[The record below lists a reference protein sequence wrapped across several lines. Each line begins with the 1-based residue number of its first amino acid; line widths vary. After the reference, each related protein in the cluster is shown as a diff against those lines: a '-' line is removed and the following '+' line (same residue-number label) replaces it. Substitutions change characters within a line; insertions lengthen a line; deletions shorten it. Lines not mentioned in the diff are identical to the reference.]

1 MMDSC
6 TAFSPRHAKVGKS
19 VDINI
24 LYRCPMDTFFLM
36 VRVAKRKEMKIE
48 NVGSFWRP
56 ISEVIKAQFVF
67 VTRDLQVEWAVVD
80 QGVVGQDLVFV
91 HQA

>member
-1 MMDSC
+1 
-6 TAFSPRHAKVGKS
+6 
-19 VDINI
+19 
-24 LYRCPMDTFFLM
+24 M

-48 NVGSFWRP
+48 NVGGFWRP